1 MELRRPRGTNDILPG
16 EVERWQ
22 RLENVVRT
30 VFDRHGYA
38 EIRLPIFEHT
48 EVFIRGVGE
57 TTDIVEKQMYTFED
71 QGGRSLTL
79 RPEGTAPV
87 VRAYLE
93 HKLHGRGLP
102 AKLYYIGPMF
112 RYERP
117 QAGRY
122 RQFHQ
127 FGAEAI
133 GSDSALLDVEMM
145 AIPVHIYRELGLKN
159 FRIELNSIGC
169 EVCRPAYRQA
179 LRDYLAARLD
189 ALCPTCVRRLERN
202 PLRVLDCKE
211 KSCIEA
217 SEGAPKSYEY
227 LCAECGD
234 HFAAVQQGLD
244 ALGLE
249 YVVNYRLVRG
259 LDYYTRTVFELVGLD
274 LGAQDALGGGGRYDG
289 LVEACGGPPTPAVGF
304 AAGIERVLL
313 SLEKLGIAREE
324 PTLDAYVVV
333 QGDTDRATAL
343 QLAFA
348 LRTAGLRV
356 EMDYLNRSMRA
367 QMRAAQR
374 SGAVYTVILGE
385 NEIAAGTAVVKDMAT
400 GEQQEVPQERV
411 VDVIQGGRHIG

>member
-22 RLENVVRT
+22 RLEDAVRT

-38 EIRLPIFEHT
+38 EIRLPVFEHT
-48 EVFIRGVGE
+48 EVFVRGVGE

-133 GSDSALLDVEMM
+133 GSDSPLLDVEMM
-145 AIPVHIYRELGLKN
+145 AIPVTIYRELGLEN
-159 FRIELNSIGC
+159 FRIDLNSIGC
-169 EVCRPAYRQA
+169 EACRPAYRQA
-179 LRDYLAARLD
+179 LRDYLVTRLD
-189 ALCPTCVRRLERN
+189 ALCPTCVRRLDRN

-211 KSCIEA
+211 KPCIEA
-217 SEGAPKSYEY
+217 SEGAPKSYEH
-227 LCAECGD
+227 LCDECAE
-234 HFAAVQQGLD
+234 HFAAVQKGLD

-313 SLEKLGIAREE
+313 SLEKLGVEAEA
-324 PTLDAYVVV
+324 PALDAYIVV
-333 QGDTDRATAL
+333 QGETDRADAL
-343 QLAFA
+343 RLAFA
-348 LRTAGLRV
+348 LRSAGLRV

-367 QMRAAQR
+367 QMRTAQR
-374 SGAVYTVILGE
+374 SGAAYAVILGE
-385 NEIAAGTAVVKDMAT
+385 SETAAGTALVKDMAS
-400 GEQQEVPQERV
+400 GEQQEVSQERI
-411 VDVIQGGRHIG
+411 VDVIRGGRNLG